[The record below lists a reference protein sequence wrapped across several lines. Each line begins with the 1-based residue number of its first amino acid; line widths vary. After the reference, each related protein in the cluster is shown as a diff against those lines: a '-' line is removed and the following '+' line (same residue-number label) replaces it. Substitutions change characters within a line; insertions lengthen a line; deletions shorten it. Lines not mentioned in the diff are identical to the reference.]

1 MAGKTIDITHFLTPD
16 RLGTVIAQYWQEWN
30 NKRQPAVSAW
40 TEVRQYVYA
49 TDTTTTTNSTLPW
62 KNKTTL
68 PKLCQIRDNLY
79 ANYMATMFPK
89 SKWFDW
95 EGTDTVSESTDK
107 KEAIE
112 SYIMNAVS
120 QPRFLE
126 EMGKAVLDFIDYG
139 NTIGTVDWVDETVE
153 LDDRTQ
159 VGYVGPVFRRI
170 SPLDIVFNPVAE
182 NFENTPKIVRSIVSL
197 GEVKKMLNAYSS
209 EDTQEEIEELWN
221 YLRNYRYHVSEFTG
235 NITAKDTFY
244 QVDGF
249 DTFQGYLQSNYAE
262 ILTFYG
268 DIYDIESDTFY
279 ENYIIQV
286 IDRHKIICKKP
297 NPSYF
302 GLPPIYHVGWRK
314 RQDNLWAMGPLD
326 NLVGMQYRIDHLE
339 NLKADV
345 FDLVAF
351 PVLKIKGYV
360 EDFEWGPLERIQ
372 MADDGDVEIV
382 APPYQALQTNIEIQ
396 GLMDQM
402 EAMAGAPK
410 EAMGIRSPGEKTKYE
425 VQRLENAAARIFQ
438 SKISQFERQFV
449 EKVLNAMLELARR
462 MMNGKTTIR
471 SFDSTFNIAVFRDLT
486 ITDVTGSG
494 SLKPKASRHFAEKAE
509 KIQNLSNFFQSP
521 VYMDQMVNVHFSS
534 LAIAKMTED
543 LLELQEYELVTP
555 YVRVSERAEQM
566 QMEASAQEQVMDTA
580 MTPAGISPDD
590 TDEPFLSEGGI

>member
-1 MAGKTIDITHFLTPD
+1 MAGKTIDVTHFMTPD
-16 RLGTVIAQYWQEWN
+16 RLGCTIAEYWQEWN
-30 NKRQPAVSAW
+30 NKRQPAVSNW
-40 TEVRQYVYA
+40 EEIRNYVYA
-49 TDTTTTTNSTLPW
+49 TDTSKTTNSQLPW

-95 EGTDTVSESTDK
+95 EGDNAVSDNQSK
-107 KEAIE
+107 KDAIE
-112 SYIMNAVS
+112 SYIMYAVS
-120 QPRFLE
+120 QPRFIE
-126 EMGKAVLDFIDYG
+126 EMGKAVLDYIDFG
-139 NTIGTVDWVDETVE
+139 NAIGTVDWVDETVE
-153 LDDRTQ
+153 LADRTQ

-182 NFENTPKIVRSIVSL
+182 NFENTPKIIRSIVSL
-197 GEVKKMLNAYSS
+197 GEVKKMLDSYS
-209 EDTQEEIEELWN
+209 TQETRDEIRELWD
-221 YLRNYRYHVSEFTG
+221 YLRNMRYHVSEFTG
-235 NITAKDTFY
+235 NITAKDTYY

-279 ENYIIQV
+279 ENHIIQV
-286 IDRHKIICKKP
+286 VDRHKVICKKP

-302 GLPPIYHVGWRK
+302 GLPPIYHAGWRK

-326 NLVGMQYRIDHLE
+326 NLVGMQYRVDHLE

-345 FDLVAF
+345 FDLIAF

-360 EDFEWGPLERIQ
+360 EDFEWGPMERIT
-372 MADDGDVEIV
+372 MDIDSDVEIV
-382 APPYQALQTNIEIQ
+382 SPPYQSLQTNIEIQ
-396 GLMDQM
+396 SLMDQM

-438 SKISQFERQFV
+438 SKISQYERQFV
-449 EKVLNAMLELARR
+449 EKILNAMLECARR
-462 MMNGKTTIR
+462 MMSGPTTVR
-471 SFDSTFNIAVFRDLT
+471 AFDDEFNIAIFRDLSV
-486 ITDVTGSG
+486 TDVTGSG

-509 KIQNLSNFFQSP
+509 KVQNLQNFFMSP
-521 VYMDQMVNVHFSS
+521 VYQDPAVNQHFSS
-534 LAIAKMTED
+534 VGIARMTED

-555 YVRVSERAEQM
+555 YVRVAEQADAQAM
-566 QMEASAQEQVMDTA
+566 ATSAQEQTMDAA
-580 MTPAGISPDD
+580 MTPAGLAPDD
-590 TDEPFLSEGGI
+590 SDEPFLPGGGV

>member
-49 TDTTTTTNSTLPW
+49 TDTTTTTNSSLPW

-95 EGTDTVSESTDK
+95 EGTDKVSENTDK

-112 SYIMNAVS
+112 SYIMHAVS

-153 LDDRTQ
+153 LEDRTQ

-209 EDTQEEIEELWN
+209 EETQEEIEELWN

-279 ENYIIQV
+279 ENHIIQV
-286 IDRHKIICKKP
+286 VDRHKIICKKP

-372 MADDGDVEIV
+372 MSDDADVEIV

-396 GLMDQM
+396 SLMDQM

-486 ITDVTGSG
+486 VTDVTGAG
-494 SLKPKASRHFAEKAE
+494 ALKPKASRHFAEKAE

-580 MTPAGISPDD
+580 MTPAGIAPDD
-590 TDEPFLSEGGI
+590 TDEPFLPEGGQ